1 MRSIVKLLVFAGLIY
16 FGWHMY
22 HKTIAAQAAAAAAT
36 GEAGNGGTGFVQTGD
51 VDESERGVV
60 LILRPANCPSEQAQ
74 RADALD
80 RELTKRRIPHRMGD
94 TMSIHD
100 DNPTQESVDDH
111 NRAMKVFNQGAP
123 AVYINGRGKSN
134 PTADEVE
141 AEYRR
146 TRGAS

>member
-22 HKTIAAQAAAAAAT
+22 HKTLAAQAAAAAAEGT
-36 GEAGNGGTGFVQTGD
+36 GETGFMQTGD
-51 VDESERGVV
+51 VDESERDVV

-80 RELTKRRIPHRMGD
+80 RELTKRHIPHTMGD
-94 TMSIHD
+94 SMSITD
-100 DNPTQESVDDH
+100 DNPTRESVDDH

-123 AVYINGRGKSN
+123 AVYINGWGKSN

-141 AEYRR
+141 AEYKR
-146 TRGAS
+146 TRRAS